1 MGIGRIINLDRIT
14 SVQVVTKDDRVYL
27 VFKDGKHNLGYR
39 VNSLEI
45 AQQAL
50 ITIET
55 RNLKWWRVYDEP
67 VEVTFKKED

>member
-1 MGIGRIINLDRIT
+1 MDTARIINLDRIT
-14 SVQVVTKDDRVYL
+14 SVQVVTKENGIYL

-39 VNSLEI
+39 VRTFDE

-50 ITIET
+50 NTIEA
-55 RNLKWWRVYDEP
+55 RNPKWWRVYGKP